1 MYVKRYLCFFSL
13 LFWFSFL
20 HAQKRLERQLNRSI
34 AKEAVFQGA
43 QVSVSI
49 FDLEQKKEVVSLQSD
64 KKILPASTIK
74 LVPFLGALQTFG
86 FSLPALHYKKQDG
99 RFYFWSTGYPLLG
112 YPSRANDDVLTFLK
126 KQKDS
131 LFYLPRPMT
140 SPALGSGWAW
150 DDVSYAFSAKKSSFP
165 FHGNLVQIS
174 SSPESDRLRFSPP
187 GFEQRI
193 PYTQKQEYYELLVDD
208 QIHQLSRTKAD
219 TLSLPFTPSDS
230 LFVQLMQDAITTPIY
245 KGYKQEVSL
254 DGYKTLTTTKT
265 LLYKAL
271 LHDSDNLVAESL
283 VLMLCGTS
291 QWELNTQQGLL
302 LLYQRNKT
310 LKPQFQQVDGS
321 GLSRYNLASPRGL
334 QETLGTI
341 YEMIGS
347 REIKTLF
354 PQANSEG
361 TLTPYAPQHNLKFV
375 YAKSGNLRNN
385 HVLAGYIF
393 TDTKKPFSFVISVN
407 NYTGDKKAIQEA
419 VGLQLSVLHKKLR

>member
-193 PYTQKQEYYELLVDD
+193 PYTQKQEYYELLVDY

-347 REIKTLF
+347 RDIKTLF

>member
-187 GFEQRI
+187 GFEQRT

-230 LFVQLMQDAITTPIY
+230 LLVQLMQDAIATPIY
-245 KGYKQEVSL
+245 SGSKQEVSL
-254 DGYKTLTTTKT
+254 EGYKTFTSTKT

-271 LHDSDNLVAESL
+271 LHDSDNLVAESI

-302 LLYQRNKT
+302 LLYQQNKT

-347 REIKTLF
+347 RDIKTLF

-361 TLTPYAPQHNLKFV
+361 TLTPYAPQHNLEFV

-407 NYTGDKKAIQEA
+407 NYTGDKKAIQA
-419 VGLQLSVLHKKLR
+419 AIGLQLSVLHKKLR

>member
-99 RFYFWSTGYPLLG
+99 RFYFWSSGYPLLG
-112 YPSRANDDVLTFLK
+112 HPSRANDDVLTFLK

-302 LLYQRNKT
+302 LLYQQNKT

-347 REIKTLF
+347 RDIKTLF

-361 TLTPYAPQHNLKFV
+361 TLTPYAPQHNLEFV

>member
-99 RFYFWSTGYPLLG
+99 RFYFWSSGYPLLG
-112 YPSRANDDVLTFLK
+112 HPSRANDDVLTFLK

>member
-1 MYVKRYLCFFSL
+1 MFCL

-34 AKEAVFQGA
+34 AKEAVFHGV

-49 FDLEQKKEVVSLQSD
+49 FDLEQKKDIVSLQSD

-99 RFYFWSTGYPLLG
+99 RFYFWSSGYPLLG
-112 YPSRANDDVLTFLK
+112 HPSRANDDVLTFLK
-126 KQKDS
+126 EQKDS
-131 LFYLPRPMT
+131 LFYIPRPMT
-140 SPALGSGWAW
+140 SLALGSGWAW
-150 DDVSYAFSAKKSSFP
+150 DDTSFAFSAKKSNFP

-187 GFEQRI
+187 GFEQII
-193 PYTQKQEYYELLVDD
+193 PYAKKQESYELLVDD
-208 QIHQLSRTKAD
+208 EIHRLSRVKAD

-230 LFVQLMQDAITTPIY
+230 LFVQLVQDAISTPIHR
-245 KGYKQEVSL
+245 GSKQDVSL

-283 VLMLCGTS
+283 VLMLCGTT
-291 QWELNTQQGLL
+291 QWELNTQQGLVA
-302 LLYQRNKT
+302 LYKQNNT
-310 LKPQFQQVDGS
+310 LKSQFQQVDGS
-321 GLSRYNLASPRGL
+321 GLSRYNLASPKGL
-334 QETLGTI
+334 LEILGAI
-341 YEMIGS
+341 YEKIGL
-347 REIKTLF
+347 RHIKTLF

-361 TLTPYAPQHNLKFV
+361 TLTPYAPQYNLEFV

-385 HVLAGYIF
+385 HALAGYIF

-407 NYTGDKKAIQEA
+407 NYTGDKKAIQA
-419 VGLQLSVLHKKLR
+419 AIGLQLSFLHKKLR

>member
-1 MYVKRYLCFFSL
+1 MKRYLCFFSL

-302 LLYQRNKT
+302 LLYQQNKT

-347 REIKTLF
+347 RDIKTLF

-361 TLTPYAPQHNLKFV
+361 TLTPYAPQHNLEFV

>member
-1 MYVKRYLCFFSL
+1 M
-13 LFWFSFL
+13 SFL

-99 RFYFWSTGYPLLG
+99 RFYFWSSGYPLLG
-112 YPSRANDDVLTFLK
+112 HPSLANDDVLTFLK

-131 LFYLPRPMT
+131 LFYIPRPMT

-150 DDVSYAFSAKKSSFP
+150 DDTSFAFSAKKSSFP

-174 SSPESDRLRFSPP
+174 SSPESDRLRFSPL

-193 PYTQKQEYYELLVDD
+193 PYTKKQESYELLAKE
-208 QIHQLSRTKAD
+208 QIHRLSRVKAD

-230 LFVQLMQDAITTPIY
+230 LFVQLIQDAIATSIY
-245 KGYKQEVSL
+245 IGSKQEVSL
-254 DGYKTLTTTKT
+254 EGYKTFTTTKT

-271 LHDSDNLVAESL
+271 LHDSNNLVAESL

-302 LLYQRNKT
+302 LLYQQNKT
-310 LKPQFQQVDGS
+310 LKSQFQQVDGS
-321 GLSRYNLASPRGL
+321 GLSRYNLASPNFKL
-334 QETLGTI
+334 STLGGKYQGLCFQNQFDDRSAFARAESI
-341 YEMIGS
+341 YKNNCS
-347 REIKTLF
+347 RT
-354 PQANSEG
+354 
-361 TLTPYAPQHNLKFV
+361 
-375 YAKSGNLRNN
+375 
-385 HVLAGYIF
+385 
-393 TDTKKPFSFVISVN
+393 
-407 NYTGDKKAIQEA
+407 
-419 VGLQLSVLHKKLR
+419 

>member
-1 MYVKRYLCFFSL
+1 MSVKRYLCFFSL
-13 LFWFSFL
+13 LFWMSFL

-34 AKEAVFQGA
+34 AKEAVFEGA

-99 RFYFWSTGYPLLG
+99 RFYFWSSGYPLLG
-112 YPSRANDDVLTFLK
+112 HPSLANDDVLTFLK

-193 PYTQKQEYYELLVDD
+193 PYAKKQEYYELLAND
-208 QIHQLSRTKAD
+208 QIHRLSQIKAD
-219 TLSLPFTPSDS
+219 TLPLPFTPSDS
-230 LFVQLMQDAITTPIY
+230 LFVQLMQDAIATPIY
-245 KGYKQEVSL
+245 TGSKQEVSL
-254 DGYKTLTTTKT
+254 EGYKTLTTTKT

-271 LHDSDNLVAESL
+271 LHDSNNLVAESL

-302 LLYQRNKT
+302 LLYQQNKT
-310 LKPQFQQVDGS
+310 LKPQFLQVDGS
-321 GLSRYNLASPRGL
+321 GLSRYNLASPKGL

-341 YEMIGS
+341 YKMIGS
-347 REIKTLF
+347 RNIKTLF
-354 PQANSEG
+354 PQANLEG
-361 TLTPYAPQHNLKFV
+361 TLAPYAPQHNLEFV

-407 NYTGDKKAIQEA
+407 NYTGDKKAIQAA

>member
-1 MYVKRYLCFFSL
+1 MKRYLCVFCL

-34 AKEAVFQGA
+34 AKEAVFHGV

-49 FDLEQKKEVVSLQSD
+49 FDLEQKKDIVSLQSD

-99 RFYFWSTGYPLLG
+99 RFYFWSSGYPLLG
-112 YPSRANDDVLTFLK
+112 HPSRANDDVLTFLK
-126 KQKDS
+126 EQKDS
-131 LFYLPRPMT
+131 LFYIPRPMT
-140 SPALGSGWAW
+140 SLALGSGWAW
-150 DDVSYAFSAKKSSFP
+150 DDTSFAFSAKKSNFP

-187 GFEQRI
+187 GFEQII
-193 PYTQKQEYYELLVDD
+193 PYAKKQESYELLVDD
-208 QIHQLSRTKAD
+208 EIHRLSRVKAD

-230 LFVQLMQDAITTPIY
+230 LFVQLVQDAISTPIY
-245 KGYKQEVSL
+245 SGSKQDVSL

-283 VLMLCGTS
+283 VLMLCGTT
-291 QWELNTQQGLL
+291 QWELNTQQGLVA
-302 LLYQRNKT
+302 LYKQNNT
-310 LKPQFQQVDGS
+310 LKSQFQQVDGS
-321 GLSRYNLASPRGL
+321 GLSRYNLASPKGL
-334 QETLGTI
+334 LEILGAI
-341 YEMIGS
+341 YEKIGL
-347 REIKTLF
+347 RHIKTLF

-361 TLTPYAPQHNLKFV
+361 TLTPYAPQYNLEFV

-385 HVLAGYIF
+385 HALAGYIF

-407 NYTGDKKAIQEA
+407 NYTGDKKAIQA
-419 VGLQLSVLHKKLR
+419 AIGLQLSFLHKKLR

>member
-1 MYVKRYLCFFSL
+1 MSVKRYLCFFSL

-99 RFYFWSTGYPLLG
+99 RFYFWSSGYPLLG
-112 YPSRANDDVLTFLK
+112 HPSRANDDVLTFLK

-131 LFYLPRPMT
+131 LFYLTRPMT

-150 DDVSYAFSAKKSSFP
+150 DDVSYAFSAKKSNLP

-187 GFEQRI
+187 RFEQRI
-193 PYTQKQEYYELLVDD
+193 PYTKKQEYYELLAND
-208 QIHQLSRTKAD
+208 QIHRLSSIKAD

-230 LFVQLMQDAITTPIY
+230 LLVQLMQDAIATPIY
-245 KGYKQEVSL
+245 MGSNKEVSL
-254 DGYKTLTTTKT
+254 EGYKTFTTTKT

-302 LLYQRNKT
+302 LLYQQNKT

-321 GLSRYNLASPRGL
+321 GLSRYNLASPKGL

-347 REIKTLF
+347 RNIKTLF

-361 TLTPYAPQHNLKFV
+361 TLTPYAPQHNLEFV

>member
-1 MYVKRYLCFFSL
+1 MKRYLCVFCL

-34 AKEAVFQGA
+34 AKEAVFHGV

-49 FDLEQKKEVVSLQSD
+49 FDLEQKKDIVSLQSD

-99 RFYFWSTGYPLLG
+99 RFYFWSSGYPLLG
-112 YPSRANDDVLTFLK
+112 HPSRANDDVLTFLK

-347 REIKTLF
+347 RDIKTLF

-361 TLTPYAPQHNLKFV
+361 TLTPYAPQHNLEFV

-407 NYTGDKKAIQEA
+407 NYTGDKKAIQA
-419 VGLQLSVLHKKLR
+419 AIGLQLSVLHKKLR

>member
-1 MYVKRYLCFFSL
+1 MSVKRYLCFFSL

-193 PYTQKQEYYELLVDD
+193 PYTQKQEYYELLVDY

-407 NYTGDKKAIQEA
+407 NYTGDKKATQEA

>member
-1 MYVKRYLCFFSL
+1 MKRYLCVFCL

-34 AKEAVFQGA
+34 AKEAVFHGV

-49 FDLEQKKEVVSLQSD
+49 FDLEQKKDIVSLQSD

-99 RFYFWSTGYPLLG
+99 RFYFWSSGYPLLG
-112 YPSRANDDVLTFLK
+112 HPSRANDDVLTFLK
-126 KQKDS
+126 EQKDS
-131 LFYLPRPMT
+131 LFYIPRPMT
-140 SPALGSGWAW
+140 SLALGSGWAW
-150 DDVSYAFSAKKSSFP
+150 DDTSFAFSAKKSNFP

-187 GFEQRI
+187 GFEQII
-193 PYTQKQEYYELLVDD
+193 PYAKKQESYELLVDD
-208 QIHQLSRTKAD
+208 EIHRLSRVKAD

-230 LFVQLMQDAITTPIY
+230 LFVQLVQDAISTPIY
-245 KGYKQEVSL
+245 RGSKQDVSL

-283 VLMLCGTS
+283 VLMLCGTT
-291 QWELNTQQGLL
+291 QWELNTQQGLVA
-302 LLYQRNKT
+302 LYKQNNT
-310 LKPQFQQVDGS
+310 LKSQFQQVDGS
-321 GLSRYNLASPRGL
+321 GLSRYNLASPKGL
-334 QETLGTI
+334 LEILGAI
-341 YEMIGS
+341 YEKIGL
-347 REIKTLF
+347 RHIKTLF

-361 TLTPYAPQHNLKFV
+361 TLTPYAPQYNLEFV

-385 HVLAGYIF
+385 HALAGYIF

-407 NYTGDKKAIQEA
+407 NYTGDKKAIQTA
-419 VGLQLSVLHKKLR
+419 IGLQLSFLHKKLR

>member
-1 MYVKRYLCFFSL
+1 MKRYLCVFCL

-34 AKEAVFQGA
+34 AKEAVFHGV

-49 FDLEQKKEVVSLQSD
+49 FDLEQKKDIVSLQSD

-99 RFYFWSTGYPLLG
+99 RFYFWSSGYPLLG
-112 YPSRANDDVLTFLK
+112 HPSRANDDVLTFLK
-126 KQKDS
+126 EQKDS
-131 LFYLPRPMT
+131 LFYIPRPMT
-140 SPALGSGWAW
+140 SLALGSGWAW
-150 DDVSYAFSAKKSSFP
+150 DDTSFAFSAKKSNFP

-187 GFEQRI
+187 GFEQII
-193 PYTQKQEYYELLVDD
+193 PYAKKQESYELLVDD
-208 QIHQLSRTKAD
+208 EIHRLSRVKAD

-230 LFVQLMQDAITTPIY
+230 LFVQLVQDAISTPIY
-245 KGYKQEVSL
+245 RGSKQDVSL

-302 LLYQRNKT
+302 LLYQQNKT

-321 GLSRYNLASPRGL
+321 GLSRYNLASPKGL
-334 QETLGTI
+334 LEILGAI
-341 YEMIGS
+341 YEKIGL
-347 REIKTLF
+347 RHIKTLF

-361 TLTPYAPQHNLKFV
+361 TLTPYAPQYNLEFV

-385 HVLAGYIF
+385 HALAGYIF

-407 NYTGDKKAIQEA
+407 NYTGDKKAIQA
-419 VGLQLSVLHKKLR
+419 AIGLQLSFLHKKLR

>member
-1 MYVKRYLCFFSL
+1 MSVKRYLCFFSL

-193 PYTQKQEYYELLVDD
+193 PYTQKQEYYELLVDY

-347 REIKTLF
+347 RDIKTLF

>member
-1 MYVKRYLCFFSL
+1 MSVKRYLCFFSL

-347 REIKTLF
+347 RDIKTLF

-361 TLTPYAPQHNLKFV
+361 TLTPYAPQHNLEFV

>member
-302 LLYQRNKT
+302 LLYQQNKT

-347 REIKTLF
+347 RDIKTLF

-361 TLTPYAPQHNLKFV
+361 TLTPYAPQHNLEFV

>member
-193 PYTQKQEYYELLVDD
+193 PYTQKQEYYELLVDY

>member
-1 MYVKRYLCFFSL
+1 VKRYLCFFSL

-347 REIKTLF
+347 RDIKTLF

>member
-1 MYVKRYLCFFSL
+1 MKRYLCVFYL

-43 QVSVSI
+43 QVSVSV

-86 FSLPALHYKKQDG
+86 FSLPTLHYKKQDG
-99 RFYFWSTGYPLLG
+99 RFYFWSSGYPLLG
-112 YPSRANDDVLTFLK
+112 HPSRANDDVLTFLK

-131 LFYLPRPMT
+131 LFYIPRPMT

-150 DDVSYAFSAKKSSFP
+150 DDVSYAFSAKKSNFP

-193 PYTQKQEYYELLVDD
+193 PYTKKQESYELLVDD
-208 QIHQLSRTKAD
+208 EIHRLSRVKAD

-230 LFVQLMQDAITTPIY
+230 LFVQLVQDAIATPIY
-245 KGYKQEVSL
+245 RRSKQDVSL
-254 DGYKTLTTTKT
+254 EGYKTLTTTKT

-283 VLMLCGTS
+283 VLMLCGTT
-291 QWELNTQQGLL
+291 QWELNTQQGLEA
-302 LLYQRNKT
+302 LYKQNNT

-321 GLSRYNLASPRGL
+321 GLSRYNLASPKGL
-334 QETLGTI
+334 LEILGTI
-341 YEMIGS
+341 YEKIGQ
-347 REIKTLF
+347 RHIKTLF

-361 TLTPYAPQHNLKFV
+361 TLTPYAPQHNLEFV

-385 HVLAGYIF
+385 HALAGYIF

-407 NYTGDKKAIQEA
+407 NYTGDKKAIQA
-419 VGLQLSVLHKKLR
+419 AIGLQLSFLHKKLR

>member
-1 MYVKRYLCFFSL
+1 MKRYLCVFCL

-34 AKEAVFQGA
+34 AKEAVFHGV

-49 FDLEQKKEVVSLQSD
+49 FDLEQKKDIVSLQSD

-99 RFYFWSTGYPLLG
+99 RFYFWSSGYPLLG
-112 YPSRANDDVLTFLK
+112 HPNRANDDVLTFLK

-187 GFEQRI
+187 GFEQII
-193 PYTQKQEYYELLVDD
+193 PYAKKQESYELLVDD
-208 QIHQLSRTKAD
+208 EIHRLSRVKAD

-230 LFVQLMQDAITTPIY
+230 LFVQLVQDAISTPIY
-245 KGYKQEVSL
+245 RGSKQDVSL

-283 VLMLCGTS
+283 VLMLCGTT
-291 QWELNTQQGLL
+291 QWELNTQQGLVA
-302 LLYQRNKT
+302 LYKQNNT
-310 LKPQFQQVDGS
+310 LKSQFQQVDGS
-321 GLSRYNLASPRGL
+321 GLSRYNLASPKGL
-334 QETLGTI
+334 LEILGAI
-341 YEMIGS
+341 YEKIGL
-347 REIKTLF
+347 RHIKTLF

-361 TLTPYAPQHNLKFV
+361 TLTPYAPQYNLEFV

-385 HVLAGYIF
+385 HALAGYIF

-407 NYTGDKKAIQEA
+407 NYTGDKKAIQA
-419 VGLQLSVLHKKLR
+419 AIGLQLSFLHKKLR

>member
-1 MYVKRYLCFFSL
+1 MKRYLCFFSL

-347 REIKTLF
+347 RDIKTLF

-361 TLTPYAPQHNLKFV
+361 TLTPYAPQHNLEFV

-407 NYTGDKKAIQEA
+407 NYTGDKKAIQA
-419 VGLQLSVLHKKLR
+419 AIGLQLSVLHKKLR

>member
-1 MYVKRYLCFFSL
+1 MSVKRYLCFFSL

-347 REIKTLF
+347 RDIKTLF